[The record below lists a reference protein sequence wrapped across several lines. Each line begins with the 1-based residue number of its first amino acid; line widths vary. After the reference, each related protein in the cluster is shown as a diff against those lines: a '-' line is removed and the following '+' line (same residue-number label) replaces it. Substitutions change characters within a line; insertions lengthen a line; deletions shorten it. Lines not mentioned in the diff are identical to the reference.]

1 MHSIQYTFHD
11 LRYKVEYYKTRYK
24 QRYYSNDRNPRVIQ
38 TKLKNQRL
46 LSLRTQPHDKYF
58 IKPGEFL
65 ALVPKKLDRNVNQ
78 IIEVDTSRYLKS
90 QFLKQRDLFKGY
102 DDNAL
107 TENSYSGFHMEQD
120 KYRNIRSYSGSLRLY
135 TPTTDIPDTYKHNT
149 KLANHQRSL
158 LSLLDTVEPNSLE
171 YIYSNGQ
178 HGFDPSWNASP
189 LIDLNSIS
197 SDINETPLAN
207 HSSHYLDRTATS
219 SSSNLF
225 DFENVKVSPIATSGI
240 PSIASKMQN
249 SSSRRNCSIN
259 TDNNRTRVQNS
270 WKLVLNAISL
280 SAAKV
285 SVGLSPKSIHDFE
298 NLTPDFINAKSA
310 EHKSIS
316 TKRMYN
322 SEGTFKVKERS
333 NLHNYSI
340 QQNRF
345 IDGNIQKYPTIS
357 DSISRS
363 HYYNESGFLSIYNY
377 NSDNESSF

>member
-1 MHSIQYTFHD
+1 MHSIQYTLHD
-11 LRYKVEYYKTRYK
+11 LRYKVEYYKARYK

-38 TKLKNQRL
+38 TKLQNQRL

-120 KYRNIRSYSGSLRLY
+120 KYRNIRSYSGSLCLH
-135 TPTTDIPDTYKHNT
+135 TPTINIQDT
-149 KLANHQRSL
+149 KLTEHHRSL
-158 LSLLDTVEPNSLE
+158 LSLLGPFDPNSLG
-171 YIYSNGQ
+171 YDLSNTQ
-178 HGFDPSWNASP
+178 QAFEPSWNASP

-197 SDINETPLAN
+197 SDMNNTPLAN
-207 HSSHYLDRTATS
+207 PSSNYLDRTASS

-225 DFENVKVSPIATSGI
+225 DFENIKVSPIGTSAI

-249 SSSRRNCSIN
+249 FTSRHNYCFN
-259 TDNNRTRVQNS
+259 TENNRTKVQNS
-270 WKLVLNAISL
+270 WKFVLNAISL

-285 SVGLSPKSIHDFE
+285 SVGLSPKTIHDFE

-310 EHKSIS
+310 EIKSRT
-316 TKRMYN
+316 TKMR
-322 SEGTFKVKERS
+322 SPEGAFKVKEFS
-333 NLHNYSI
+333 DLYNYSI
-340 QQNRF
+340 ERSRF
-345 IDGNIQKYPTIS
+345 IDGNIQKYPTIN
-357 DSISRS
+357 DSIAQS
-363 HYYNESGFLSIYNY
+363 HYYDESGFLSIYNY
-377 NSDNESSF
+377 NSDIESSF

>member
-225 DFENVKVSPIATSGI
+225 DFENVKVSPIGTSGI

-259 TDNNRTRVQNS
+259 TDNHRTRVQNS

-310 EHKSIS
+310 EYKTIS

-357 DSISRS
+357 DSISQS
-363 HYYNESGFLSIYNY
+363 HYYNESGFVSIYNY